1 MWETPIR
8 VRRSQ
13 IVDAAPERA
22 WSLLGSTAAWSLG
35 MGADFAFDV
44 PASLPD
50 TGRLFVSLGAAAN
63 GLGPALFEVRDE
75 EPGKMICVQDRD
87 PQPIGTGTYTLSV
100 IPSRRGVKV
109 EAEIRTVYPREQKI
123 EGELYWRRALDDWL
137 DALRAVIE
145 GTAPWPPD
153 DMSAETRRPFT
164 ELAVV
169 TDPVVAFAATHI
181 AAPVDLVWRVLHE
194 REAGRD
200 DKAFGVNGR
209 VPGTPGGAVGEM
221 LYIIRTQPDGQLRLG
236 VSVLR
241 ELEHERYLRWQDVG
255 ASHDEVSF
263 VLAPDTDGTRL
274 QLTSYMAAPKGQA
287 EIERMKGSRTAIL
300 ETTLRWYKDAS
311 EAWA

>member
-22 WSLLGSTAAWSLG
+22 WSLLGSSAAWSLG

-50 TGRLFVSLGAAAN
+50 TGRLFVSIGAAAG
-63 GLGPALFEVRDE
+63 GLGTALFEVRNED
-75 EPGKMICVQDRD
+75 PGKMICVQHRD
-87 PQPIGTGTYTLSV
+87 PQPIGTGAYTLSV
-100 IPSRRGVKV
+100 TPSRRGVKV

-123 EGELYWRRALDDWL
+123 EGELYWRRALDAWL
-137 DALRAVIE
+137 GALRAVIE

-153 DMSAETRRPFT
+153 DMSAETRRAFT

-169 TDPVVAFAATHI
+169 ADPVVAFADTHI
-181 AAPVDLVWRVLHE
+181 AAPVDLVWRVLRE
-194 REAGRD
+194 PEAGRD
-200 DKAFGVNGR
+200 ERAFGVSGH
-209 VPGTPGGAVGEM
+209 VPGTPEGAVGEM
-221 LYIIRTQPDGQLRLG
+221 LYTVRTQPDGQLRVG
-236 VSVLR
+236 VNVVR
-241 ELEHERYLRWQDVG
+241 ELEHERYLRLQSVG

-274 QLTSYMAAPKGQA
+274 QLTSYMTAPRGQA
-287 EIERMKGSRTAIL
+287 EIERVKGARTAIL
-300 ETTLRWYKDAS
+300 ETTLRWYKNAS
-311 EAWA
+311 EARA